1 MAHIACRITSG
12 AMVHWYVFAFVF
24 DVPVFSIL
32 FLRFDSFQQD
42 GSASENT
49 ISTMLRN
56 VYHFSEP
63 GEIEY
68 QVIRIAR

>member
-12 AMVHWYVFAFVF
+12 ALVHFCIVF

-32 FLRFDSFQQD
+32 FLRFDNFQQD

-49 ISTMLRN
+49 ISTMSRD
-56 VYHFSEP
+56 VYYFSEP

-68 QVIRIAR
+68 QVIRITR